1 MPAESVLSSNG
12 RLSAGLLR
20 VSVAALVLAA
30 APLGAE
36 AAGLSRKDIEAGV
49 KKLRGQ
55 LADRKFAEA
64 AEAAAAL
71 AAAAPNE
78 ARFLYLRAEA
88 LVALDKDDEARV
100 LRERA
105 VWLNPEA
112 EAPHFT
118 AGEMLMKMGRRTLAA
133 HEWETI
139 LKIPPDNRIYDI
151 NAYMRLG
158 VVYAGCGLHQRAA
171 DAYSKGL
178 EVVSRALK
186 ADSGVGIIGGTEET
200 IRKRIKALREKANA
214 SPAPDGAKVTDVFG
228 DNAYR
233 WNMGIVVK
241 GGKVAELRQALAAA
255 EAQFSMNVQ
264 PRGFRLFDKTPVTL
278 KYDRQ
283 KKQVVALL
291 NKAPC
296 CKPIPFA
303 AKGAK
308 ARIVI
313 NNLDCHY
320 IFEIDAT
327 TGEAKRVARFE
338 KDYVLK
344 FTAGIKLAALREV
357 TVTINGKKHEWGQ
370 LFKGVKFDYLPKV
383 LDIVIEGG
391 RPSGRRHRMPF
402 NIRPEEPP
410 IR

>member
-1 MPAESVLSSNG
+1 VPAGSVLSSNG
-12 RLSAGLLR
+12 RVWAGLLR
-20 VSVAALVLAA
+20 GSVAALVLAA
-30 APLGAE
+30 AALGAE
-36 AAGLSRKDIEAGV
+36 AAGLSRKKIEAGI
-49 KKLRGQ
+49 KKVRAQ
-55 LADRKFAEA
+55 LANRQFAEA
-64 AEAAAAL
+64 AETAAAL
-71 AAAAPNE
+71 AAAAPSE

-88 LVALDKDDEARV
+88 LVALDKDDEARK

-118 AGEMLMKMGRRTLAA
+118 AGEMLRKMGRRTLAV

-139 LKIPPDNRIYDI
+139 LEIPPDDRIYDI

-158 VVYAGCGLHQRAA
+158 AICEECGLHRRSA

-186 ADSGVGIIGGTEET
+186 ADSGVGIIGGTEESL
-200 IRKRIKALREKANA
+200 RKRIKALREKANV

-233 WNMGIVVK
+233 WNMGIAVK
-241 GGKVAELRQALAAA
+241 GGKVAELRKALAAA

-264 PRGFRLFDKTPVTL
+264 PRGFRLFDKAPVTL
-278 KYDRQ
+278 KYDPAKRQ
-283 KKQVVALL
+283 IVALL
-291 NKAPC
+291 NNAPC

-303 AKGAK
+303 AKGAT
-308 ARIVI
+308 ARIAI

-320 IFEIDAT
+320 IFEIDAK
-327 TGEAKRVARFE
+327 TGAAKKVARFE

-344 FTAGIKLAALREV
+344 LTAGIKLAALREV

-370 LFKGVKFDYLPKV
+370 LFKGVTFDYLPKV
-383 LDIVIEGG
+383 LDITIDRV
-391 RPSGRRHRMPF
+391 RPSGRRHKMPF
-402 NIRPEEPP
+402 RIEPREPP